1 MTDKLTEGRLFDI
14 AEEIQD
20 NGRFLRIVRTHYN
33 EAECDHLYAL
43 LRDVKEEGSSVKTA
57 VGLIIIMVEVSVR
70 RHQMGDVLQ
79 KFMED
84 LPFRADWGEI
94 STLLQALTFDS
105 RQPLLGTWLVSTQG
119 HYARATPIV
128 IALIARRRSLPIQLE
143 AAQCEVP
150 VLALARHFV
159 YTEAHLA
166 VEFLLKFS
174 WDRPTYAKVIDNAE
188 LPATI

>member
-1 MTDKLTEGRLFDI
+1 M
-14 AEEIQD
+14 
-20 NGRFLRIVRTHYN
+20 
-33 EAECDHLYAL
+33 
-43 LRDVKEEGSSVKTA
+43 KTA

-70 RHQMGDVLQ
+70 RHQMGNVLQ

-84 LPFRADWGEI
+84 LPYRVDWGEI
-94 STLLQALTFDS
+94 SILLQGLTFDS

-174 WDRPTYAKVIDNAE
+174 WDRPTYATVIDTTE